1 MIVCPYFR
9 FTTIWNY
16 ITLKRPPCFRPLV
29 SGFTTIWNYITL
41 KPRTYYWF
49 IHHLFYH
56 YLELHHSQ
64 TYVLTVLSVVLV
76 LPLSGITSL
85 SNASRLSN
93 SYTKVLP
100 LSGITSLSNEKAA
113 IAEEKAVLPLSGI
126 TSLSN
131 LKFQSQFA
139 YLLKSS
145 TSKTA
150 ITWQCNSDMV
160 KIYSKI

>member
-1 MIVCPYFR
+1 MLAVLHHSC

-16 ITLKRPPCFRPLV
+16 ITLKHVDFCITIRGVLPL
-29 SGFTTIWNYITL
+29 SGITSL
-41 KPRTYYWF
+41 SNMSLSTF
-49 IHHLFYH
+49 FNLGFYH

-64 TYVLTVLSVVLV
+64 TVNGGAYCFIVV

-85 SNASRLSN
+85 SNRYL
-93 SYTKVLP
+93 VIDFFF
-100 LSGITSLSNEKAA
+100 G
-113 IAEEKAVLPLSGI
+113 VLPLSGI

>member
-1 MIVCPYFR
+1 MNKR

-16 ITLKRPPCFRPLV
+16 ITLKRYPMASQRV
-29 SGFTTIWNYITL
+29 ESFTTIWNYITL
-41 KPRTYYWF
+41 KRKG
-49 IHHLFYH
+49 
-56 YLELHHSQ
+56 
-64 TYVLTVLSVVLV
+64 VLV
-76 LPLSGITSL
+76 NAKDSFTTIWNYITL
-85 SNASRLSN
+85 
-93 SYTKVLP
+93 K
-100 LSGITSLSNEKAA
+100 
-113 IAEEKAVLPLSGI
+113 
-126 TSLSN
+126 

>member
-1 MIVCPYFR
+1 MVQ
-9 FTTIWNY
+9 
-16 ITLKRPPCFRPLV
+16 
-29 SGFTTIWNYITL
+29 
-41 KPRTYYWF
+41 
-49 IHHLFYH
+49 FYH

-64 TYVLTVLSVVLV
+64 TNRSCIIFIYGFYHYLELHHSQTNIMCLFKNLMFYHYLELHHSQTGKYLHIKSTTV

-85 SNASRLSN
+85 SNLPKQSLILS
-93 SYTKVLP
+93 
-100 LSGITSLSNEKAA
+100 
-113 IAEEKAVLPLSGI
+113 AVLPLSGI

>member
-1 MIVCPYFR
+1 M
-9 FTTIWNY
+9 
-16 ITLKRPPCFRPLV
+16 
-29 SGFTTIWNYITL
+29 
-41 KPRTYYWF
+41 
-49 IHHLFYH
+49 FYH

-64 TYVLTVLSVVLV
+64 TVESVAAIANAV

-85 SNASRLSN
+85 SNIRPKTLCAWQ
-93 SYTKVLP
+93 VLP
-100 LSGITSLSNEKAA
+100 LSGITSLSNRFHNCYRSFRVLPLSG
-113 IAEEKAVLPLSGI
+113 ITSLSNSVPGRITDFRVLPLSGI

>member
-1 MIVCPYFR
+1 MR
-9 FTTIWNY
+9 MASFTTIWNY
-16 ITLKRPPCFRPLV
+16 ITPKLQSRLPDIHA
-29 SGFTTIWNYITL
+29 GFYHYL
-41 KPRTYYWF
+41 EL
-49 IHHLFYH
+49 HHSQTAAFTEMRSDVFYHYLELHHSQTSALWIIFLRLFYH

-64 TYVLTVLSVVLV
+64 T
-76 LPLSGITSL
+76 
-85 SNASRLSN
+85 
-93 SYTKVLP
+93 
-100 LSGITSLSNEKAA
+100 
-113 IAEEKAVLPLSGI
+113 
-126 TSLSN
+126 N